1 MASGILSDEYLRA
14 NQSTELKEAQFRKF
28 LIASA
33 IDQAL
38 ASLSRDENL
47 LRPD

>member
-14 NQSTELKEAQFRKF
+14 NQNSELWEAQFRKS
-28 LIASA
+28 LIDSA
-33 IDQAL
+33 IDHAL